1 MSSSAATEDGA
12 ALGTL
17 GLDAPRLLELA
28 TAAGFTRFRQTE
40 VEDSF
45 NAYYELRP

>member
-17 GLDAPRLLELA
+17 GLDAPKLLELA